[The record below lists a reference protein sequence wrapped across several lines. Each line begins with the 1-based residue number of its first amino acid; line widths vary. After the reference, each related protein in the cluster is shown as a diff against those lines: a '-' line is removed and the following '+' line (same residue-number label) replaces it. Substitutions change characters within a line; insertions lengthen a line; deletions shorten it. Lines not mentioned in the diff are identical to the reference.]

1 MRSRKPCREGDV
13 RNNVLGEVGD
23 RAVRLAVAHRRTVGP
38 ARRIHQHRRPIA
50 ELEALEDAGGGIA
63 DHAPPPRLAETGF
76 VEEGAQLRNAL
87 RARRERAI
95 ADDARIADL
104 GAELRRQRKGNV
116 EAIGRQ
122 QTGGAIRPFH
132 QHHGAF
138 GQVFESKFRQLGRAG
153 EPVKIGVDQRK
164 ARQLVALQQRE
175 GRARHLDRGVAGEMS
190 G

>member
-1 MRSRKPCREGDV
+1 M
-13 RNNVLGEVGD
+13 GD

-138 GQVFESKFRQLGRAG
+138 GQVFESKFRQLGRAR

-164 ARQLVALQQRE
+164 ARQFVAL
-175 GRARHLDRGVAGEMS
+175 D
-190 G
+190 